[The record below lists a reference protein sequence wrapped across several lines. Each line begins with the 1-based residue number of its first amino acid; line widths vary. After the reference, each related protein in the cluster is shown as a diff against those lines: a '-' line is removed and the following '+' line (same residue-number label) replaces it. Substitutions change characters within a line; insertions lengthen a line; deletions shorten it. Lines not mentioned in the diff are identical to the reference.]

1 MKALAI
7 RRYDAQA
14 SALKLF
20 FRYLEMLH
28 QPVLMAT
35 PPPGAVLARATAQ
48 LTGVELLV
56 DLRAWFGKSLP
67 EKSGLRADLISPDE
81 IRDLFHYSGAALTL
95 QLPGEAAE
103 PLTISS
109 LVATEDYRDQ
119 AMPMINTSCGP
130 GWLTAL
136 NAHYRHHICQALPS
150 LLHGMIPFQL
160 DFMLG
165 SSVLSYRHVKKLQP
179 GDVLLVNQ
187 LLEKVLTGNRTLA
200 KYRQQEDYL
209 MLEDIYEDDEEHED
223 YQPLHQHHDLQS
235 HHIGINNIPVQL
247 TFIINQMTL
256 TLDEL
261 SVLHIGDV
269 IAAGTGGENSITICA
284 NGALLAKGE
293 LVMADERLGVEIQT
307 LCYEAQ
313 YGK

>member
-7 RRYDAQA
+7 RHYDAQS

-20 FRYLEMLH
+20 FRYLEMHH
-28 QPVLMAT
+28 QPVLMTT
-35 PPPGAVLARATAQ
+35 PPPGAVLARAIAQ
-48 LTGVELLV
+48 ITGVELLV
-56 DLRAWFGKSLP
+56 DVRAWFGKSLP

-81 IRDLFHYSGAALTL
+81 IRDLFHYSGALLTL
-95 QLPGEAAE
+95 HLPGEAEE
-103 PLTISS
+103 PLTVLSP
-109 LVATEDYRDQ
+109 VAVEEYHDK
-119 AMPMINTSCGP
+119 AMPRVNTSCGP
-130 GWLTAL
+130 GWLTAV
-136 NAHYRHHICQALPS
+136 NTHYRSHICQVLPS
-150 LLHGMIPFQL
+150 MLHGTIPFHL
-160 DFMLG
+160 DLILG
-165 SSVLSYRHVKKLQP
+165 SSALSYRYLKKLQP

-187 LLEKVLTGNRTLA
+187 LLETVVAGNRTLA

-209 MLEDIYEDDEEHED
+209 MLEDIYDDEEQLAH
-223 YQPLHQHHDLQS
+223 YQPLHPHQNLQAQR
-235 HHIGINNIPVQL
+235 IGINNIPVQL

-269 IAAGTGGENSITICA
+269 IAMGTEGENSITICA

-307 LCYEAQ
+307 LCHEAP

>member
-7 RRYDAQA
+7 RRYDAQS

-20 FRYLEMLH
+20 FRYLEMQY
-28 QPVLMAT
+28 QPVQITT

-56 DLRAWFGKSLP
+56 DVRAWFGKSLP

-95 QLPGEAAE
+95 QLPGEAEE

-109 LVATEDYRDQ
+109 LVAADDYRDK
-119 AMPMINTSCGP
+119 AMPIVNTSCGP
-130 GWLTAL
+130 GWLTAV
-136 NAHYRHHICQALPS
+136 NAHYRSHISQALPS
-150 LLHGMIPFQL
+150 LLHGMIPFRL

-165 SSVLSYRHVKKLQP
+165 SSALSYRHLKKLQR

-187 LLEKVLTGNRTLA
+187 LLETVLTGDRTLA

-209 MLEDIYEDDEEHED
+209 MLEDIYDEQEEHEQ
-223 YQPLHQHHDLQS
+223 YTPLHKHQELQPQLM
-235 HHIGINNIPVQL
+235 GINNIPVQL

-261 SVLHIGDV
+261 AVLHIGDV
-269 IAAGTGGENSITICA
+269 IATGTGGENSITICA

-293 LVMADERLGVEIQT
+293 LVMVDERLGVEIQT
-307 LCYEAQ
+307 LCYEAH